1 MRSRRHPPAPA
12 PRQLALPIERSRLLD
27 LTPTERDEV
36 MSLLAAL
43 LLQASG
49 VAEREGDDERA

>member
-1 MRSRRHPPAPA
+1 M
-12 PRQLALPIERSRLLD
+12 ERSRLLD